1 MQKIIEVKETVVFEI
16 IVQGQTDLYTTVLNP

>member
-16 IVQGQTDLYTTVLNP
+16 IVQGQTDLYTTVLIP